1 MIDKIKNITWLVTGL
16 FTIFAFIQTLL
27 ALNPRVTKVEER
39 MSHCEE
45 RYNSV
50 ETRVSGIEIK
60 LDAIY
65 SSQQEQ
71 GKDIKD
77 IYHLILDRHK

>member
-1 MIDKIKNITWLVTGL
+1 MIDKIKNITWLITGL

-27 ALNPRVTKVEER
+27 TLNPRVTKIEER
-39 MSHCEE
+39 MTNCEE
-45 RYNSV
+45 RGNTL

-65 SSQQEQ
+65 SNQKEQ

-77 IYHLILDRHK
+77 IYLLILDRNK